1 MWGKA
6 VRCDCSR
13 SLKVIEI
20 GTSRMSVGRVD
31 FPLVGDNNLI
41 NLSRV
46 TQFFCDI
53 VTQMSNIL
61 FFRYFYAHFHEI
73 RS

>member
-1 MWGKA
+1 
-6 VRCDCSR
+6 
-13 SLKVIEI
+13 
-20 GTSRMSVGRVD
+20 MSVGRVD